1 MVPQRRDEAGG
12 PVDLRTLSENFCA
25 GYLWPDPE
33 WVEYHDTGFTYWHG
47 RLEQRFTV
55 EQVDEGVFAWRLDT
69 PIVGEITDP
78 QAAVGAVLTLNQ
90 FAAGWSFWLD
100 AEARTVHALAAMTS
114 PLDWNRW
121 IVRFSEIAKLMAW
134 FCEAAAEPLARR
146 LGGVPLFSH
155 PSGMQA
161 PREIPDAVNYYPTA
175 QRERPEWVLD
185 PITGWFP
192 PMEEIAGTFGERME
206 AAEVE
211 ADETTLRIVQPAED
225 GEGTVWEL
233 IAGFSEHRLLG
244 VAWRSE
250 LALPQITPECV
261 PIAAL
266 VATKALWDNPAA
278 NLMGSWVDEDGVL
291 VYRQWCTSSELRNY
305 GRIEEF
311 DGTDDLLWSLTSPAA
326 DAAAWGVSLPDDAD
340 WPAIPVDPEQADE
353 LLAEVFSTL
362 LAGSHPAFVAAQ
374 PPESKADRSLLWLD
388 RAAVL
393 LLCGWFNPVGPTL
406 TTLEVST
413 APLEDREQL
422 VVYARHPLAPE
433 YRVAAEVH
441 SPEQVLAAIGAAVD
455 SMVTTAPPNVVVL
468 SGCPADLQP
477 AVAQALRTAVER
489 LVKETGV
496 SLPGERAKVFRTLGD
511 PWAFAGEER
520 EEGSEKPVPPLES
533 DDEFQE
539 WLNAVSAPENVVSN
553 MIHFGR
559 AWDGSLNWL
568 RSTGALERERFDIGP
583 MLLLH
588 SDVGLVQPG

>member
-1 MVPQRRDEAGG
+1 MVSRTSDEAGG

-33 WVEYHDTGFTYWHG
+33 WLEYHDTGFSYWHG

-55 EQVDEGVFAWRLDT
+55 EPVEDGAYAWRLDT
-69 PIVGEITDP
+69 PVVAEIADP
-78 QAAVGAVLTLNQ
+78 QAAVAAILTLNQ

-100 AEARTVHALAAMTS
+100 AEARSIHALAAMTS
-114 PLDWNRW
+114 PLEWNRW
-121 IVRFSEIAKLMAW
+121 IVRFSEIAKLMGW

-155 PSGMQA
+155 PAGMQA

-185 PITGWFP
+185 PVTGWFP

-211 ADETTLRIVQPAED
+211 ADESTLRIVAPDEK
-225 GEGTVWEL
+225 GEGSAWEL

-250 LALPQITPECV
+250 LVLPQIAAEAV

-266 VATKALWDNPAA
+266 VATKALYDAPTA
-278 NLMGSWVDEDGVL
+278 NLMGSWVDSDGVL
-291 VYRQWCTSSELRNY
+291 VYRQWITSSELRNY

-311 DGTDDLLWSLTSPAA
+311 DGTDELLWSLTSPAA
-326 DAAAWGVSLPDDAD
+326 DAAAWGERLPDAE
-340 WPAIPVDPEQADE
+340 WPAIEVDQDQADD
-353 LLAEVFSTL
+353 LLAEVFATL
-362 LAGSHPAFVAAQ
+362 LSGSHPAFVAAR
-374 PPESKADRSLLWLD
+374 PPDSKADRSLLWLD

-393 LLCGWFNPVGPTL
+393 LLCGWFNPIGPTL
-406 TTLEVST
+406 STLEVCT
-413 APLEDREQL
+413 APLADREQL
-422 VVYARHPLAPE
+422 VVFARHPLLPE
-433 YRVAAEVH
+433 YRVAAQVH
-441 SPEQVLAAIGAAVD
+441 SPEQVLAAVQAAVEE
-455 SMVTTAPPNVVVL
+455 MVTTAPPNVVVL

-477 AVAQALRTAVER
+477 AVIEALRAAVER
-489 LVKETGV
+489 VAADTGV
-496 SLPGERAKVFRTLGD
+496 SLLEERAKVLRTLGD

-520 EEGSEKPVPPLES
+520 EEGSEKPVPPAAS

-539 WLNAVSAPENVVSN
+539 WLDAVTEPENVVSN

-568 RSTGALERERFDIGP
+568 RSTGGLERGGFDIGP

-588 SDVGLVQPG
+588 SDVGLVESG

>member
-1 MVPQRRDEAGG
+1 M
-12 PVDLRTLSENFCA
+12 RTLSENFCA

-33 WVEYHDTGFTYWHG
+33 WVEYRDTGFSYWHG

-55 EQVDEGVFAWRLDT
+55 EQVDEDVVAWRLDS
-69 PIVGEITDP
+69 PIVGEVTDP
-78 QAAVGAVLTLNQ
+78 QAAVAAVLTLNQ
-90 FAAGWSFWLD
+90 FSAGWSFWLD
-100 AEARTVHALAAMTS
+100 AEARSVHALAAMTS
-114 PLDWNRW
+114 PLEWNRW
-121 IVRFSEIAKLMAW
+121 IVRFSEIAKLMGW
-134 FCEAAAEPLARR
+134 FCEAVAEPMARH

-155 PSGMQA
+155 PIGMQA

-211 ADETTLRIVQPAED
+211 ADESTLRIVQPDED

-233 IAGFSEHRLLG
+233 LAGFSEHRLLG

-250 LALPQITPECV
+250 LVLPQIAPEAV

-266 VATKALWDNPAA
+266 VATKAMYDAPAA
-278 NLMGSWVDEDGVL
+278 NLMGSWVSEEGVL
-291 VYRQWCTSSELRNY
+291 LYRQWSTSSELRNY

-311 DGTDDLLWSLTSPAA
+311 DGTDELLWTLTSPAA
-326 DAAAWGVSLPDDAD
+326 DAAAWGASLAEDAE
-340 WPAIPVDPEQADE
+340 WPVIEIDQDKADE
-353 LLAEVFSTL
+353 LVGEVFAGL
-362 LAGSHPAFVAAQ
+362 LSGSHPAFVAAQ
-374 PPESKADRSLLWLD
+374 PPGSKADRSLLWLD

-393 LLCGWFNPVGPTL
+393 LLCGWFNPIGPTL
-406 TTLEVST
+406 STLEVST

-422 VVYARHPLAPE
+422 VVFARHPMLPE
-433 YRVAAEVH
+433 YRVAAQVH
-441 SPEQVLAAIGAAVD
+441 SSEQVLATLGAAVE
-455 SMVTTAPPNVVVL
+455 SMVTSAPPNVVVL
-468 SGCPADLQP
+468 SGCPPELQP
-477 AVAQALRTAVER
+477 AVVEALRTVVER
-489 LVKETGV
+489 LAKETGV
-496 SLPGERAKVFRTLGD
+496 SLLDERARVLRHLGD

-520 EEGSEKPVPPLES
+520 EEGSEQPVPPPASE
-533 DDEFQE
+533 DEFQE
-539 WLNAVSAPENVVSN
+539 WLNAVTAPENVVSN

-568 RSTGALERERFDIGP
+568 RSTDGLDRERLDIGP